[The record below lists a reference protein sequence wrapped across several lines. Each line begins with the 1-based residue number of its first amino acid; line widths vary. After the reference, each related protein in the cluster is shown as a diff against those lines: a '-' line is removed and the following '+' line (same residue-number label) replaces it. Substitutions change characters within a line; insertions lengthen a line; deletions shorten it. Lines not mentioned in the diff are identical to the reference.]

1 MVQRQIPPE
10 RKVIFYLG
18 TGVLVVGGLLFLS
31 TFLSAA
37 LHFGDFSNFVERS
50 RSMALRAILGIG
62 LIIVGGVLQAVGRA
76 GLAGSG
82 IKLDPEE
89 ARRDIEPWSR
99 MGGGVIKDALDE
111 AGLGI
116 EGGSQTEE
124 LAFDEKLRRLQK
136 LKDDGL
142 INDEEFEATKK
153 RILGEA

>member
-18 TGVLVVGGLLFLS
+18 MGVLVVGVLLFLS

-50 RSMALRAILGIG
+50 RSMALRAILGVG
-62 LIIVGGVLQAVGRA
+62 LVIVGGVLQAVGRA

-89 ARRDIEPWSR
+89 ARRDVEPWAR
-99 MGGGVIKDALDE
+99 MGGGIVKDALDE
-111 AGLGI
+111 AGIRLKDESGQEDI
-116 EGGSQTEE
+116 P
-124 LAFDEKLRRLQK
+124 FDEKLRRLTK
-136 LKDDGL
+136 LREDGL
-142 INDEEFEATKK
+142 ITEEEFQATRK
-153 RILGEA
+153 RILEEA